1 MNDKA
6 KKLTKFGIDTLK
18 SKQFQKFFIIGIS
31 AFIVDFALLALVI
44 LIFSI
49 PPEEHLKQT
58 LANLF
63 SSGVAIVFNY
73 TIQRYWAFESKNK
86 NVASEAGK
94 FLGVHAFNLVVYQ
107 SILFTAIN
115 YFFPAWLAKILVTGM
130 QIISSF
136 LLYKFFVF
144 NTKDKVTD
152 ETIAEVTMQSGLN

>member
-1 MNDKA
+1 MKNKV
-6 KKLTKFGIDTLK
+6 KKLTRFGIDTLK
-18 SKQFQKFFIIGIS
+18 STQFQKFFIIGIS
-31 AFIVDFALLALVI
+31 AFIVDFVLLSLVI

-73 TIQRYWAFESKNK
+73 TIQRYWTFESKNT

-130 QIISSF
+130 QIVSSF

-144 NTKDKVTD
+144 NNKVKITD
-152 ETIAEVTMQSGLN
+152 EVVAEAAMQSGLN